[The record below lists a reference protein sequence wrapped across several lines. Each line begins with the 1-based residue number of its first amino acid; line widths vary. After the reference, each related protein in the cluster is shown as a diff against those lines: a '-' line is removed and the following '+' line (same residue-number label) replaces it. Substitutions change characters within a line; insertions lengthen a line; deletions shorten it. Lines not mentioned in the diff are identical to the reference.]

1 MRLLIAGL
9 TVAMVTAIGSFLVFR
24 PRPAPAAAWPLAS
37 PPASAPGIT
46 RPAHGGCALAP
57 SSCGFPDATNT
68 GVPAGMTLRAVPGQ
82 LSGGPGW
89 HSAPDGS
96 VQVTGDGT
104 VLSGLSISGNLD
116 ISASNVTVSDVR
128 VVTGGAFAVSMR
140 HTTGVII
147 ENSVISGLN
156 GAAGRVGVAVDDVY
170 GDSTGMVIANDDISN
185 FKTGVQVST
194 GLVTGNYIHGFGYVA
209 GDHTNGIFDAGTTQ
223 PLMIYHN
230 TILNSHGQTDAISLD
245 ATAAGSSVANKT
257 VEDNLLAGG
266 GYTIYGGASRH
277 NRISG
282 ILIEDNRFSQ
292 AFYANG
298 GQYGPV
304 AYLGHGA
311 GGVWSGNTWDTTGQ
325 TIPAP

>member
-1 MRLLIAGL
+1 
-9 TVAMVTAIGSFLVFR
+9 
-24 PRPAPAAAWPLAS
+24 
-37 PPASAPGIT
+37 
-46 RPAHGGCALAP
+46 
-57 SSCGFPDATNT
+57 
-68 GVPAGMTLRAVPGQ
+68 
-82 LSGGPGW
+82 
-89 HSAPDGS
+89 

-104 VLSGLSISGNLD
+104 VLSGLSIRGNLD
-116 ISASNVTVSDVR
+116 ISASNVTVRDVR
-128 VVTGGAFAVSMR
+128 VVTGGTFAVSMR

-147 ENSVISGLN
+147 EDSVISGLN
-156 GAAGRVGVAVDDVY
+156 AGAGRVGVAVDDVY
-170 GDSTGMVIANDDISN
+170 GDSTGIVIAKDDISN
-185 FKTGVQVST
+185 FKTGVQVTT

-245 ATAAGSSVANKT
+245 ATVAGSAVANKT

-266 GYTIYGGASRH
+266 GYTIYGGGSR
-277 NRISG
+277 NSPISG

-304 AYLGHGA
+304 AYLGQGTGA
-311 GGVWSGNTWDTTGQ
+311 GWSGNTWDSTGR

>member
-9 TVAMVTAIGSFLVFR
+9 ILALVTTIGSVLVFR
-24 PRPAPAAAWPLAS
+24 PSRAPAS
-37 PPASAPGIT
+37 VPGT
-46 RPAHGGCALAP
+46 TPMHGGCAIAP
-57 SSCGFPDATNT
+57 SRCGFPDATTT
-68 GVPAGMTLRAVPGQ
+68 GVRAGRTLRAVPGQ
-82 LSGGPGW
+82 LSSGPGW

-116 ISASNVTVSDVR
+116 ISASNVTVRDVR

-147 ENSVISGLN
+147 EDSVISGLN
-156 GAAGRVGVAVDDVY
+156 AGAGRVGVAVDDVY
-170 GDSTGMVIANDDISN
+170 GDSTGMVIAKDDISN
-185 FKTGVQVST
+185 FKTGVQVTT

-245 ATAAGSSVANKT
+245 ATVAGSAVANKT

-266 GYTIYGGASRH
+266 GYTIYGGGSR
-277 NRISG
+277 NSPISG
-282 ILIEDNRFSQ
+282 ILIEDNRFSK

-304 AYLGHGA
+304 AYLGPGTGA
-311 GGVWSGNTWDTTGQ
+311 GWSGNTWDSTGQ
-325 TIPAP
+325 AIPAP